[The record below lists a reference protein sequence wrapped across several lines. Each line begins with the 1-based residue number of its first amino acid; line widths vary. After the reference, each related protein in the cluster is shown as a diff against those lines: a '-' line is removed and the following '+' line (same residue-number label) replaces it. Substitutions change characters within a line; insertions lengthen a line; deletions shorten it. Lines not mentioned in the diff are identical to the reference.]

1 MKNCTSILDFIF
13 RVLGMEYLGET
24 DYVQVKPDTSTLR
37 VNSPHYQHVT
47 NPETLQMTLPVVQEN
62 GNGHGNT
69 AELSNH
75 LKDMMGDAP
84 PCDNCGN
91 ITVRNGSCYRCLS
104 CGNSMGCS

>member
-1 MKNCTSILDFIF
+1 
-13 RVLGMEYLGET
+13 MEYLGET
-24 DYVQVKPDTSTLR
+24 DFIQVKPDTSQLR
-37 VNSPHYQHVT
+37 VHTAAARSEMMSALSVDTEVRQT
-47 NPETLQMTLPVVQEN
+47 TLPLPSTTN
-62 GNGHGNT
+62 GYSQTVGQVTVG
-69 AELSNH
+69 ASMELSLF